1 MGCYGSAWYQL
12 LVALPFSDMRPDTQR
27 RVALI
32 ERRFSNAKG
41 RGTGYK
47 RSEVIQMGYRGQKA
61 LKEAI
66 AKAVRNCRRLRQ
78 ILP

>member
-32 ERRFSNAKG
+32 ERGFSNAKG

-47 RSEVIQMGYRGQKA
+47 CSEVLQMGHRGQKA
-61 LKEAI
+61 LKETI
-66 AKAVRNCRRLRQ
+66 TKTVRNRRCLR
-78 ILP
+78 